1 MFFGGFLVGISI
13 GVGLAFAVNCS
24 WAQQCRQMNEEWYE
38 TCLEIINM
46 DVDEEEREA
55 EDGEP

>member
-13 GVGLAFAVNCS
+13 GVGIAFAVNCS

-46 DVDEEEREA
+46 ITDAVEEDMEENK
-55 EDGEP
+55 